1 MRERLDSLKRL
12 FYTAARLGVLGSVML
27 SAQVASAESVDG
39 VQLPDGTKKVGERR
53 FRSGQP
59 FDKTLDYFRTI
70 YPPSK
75 YPRTSIVNQPG
86 VRAVHISFPDGKKHA
101 GLNVYEDRSQ
111 RREVR
116 IYMVPAGRKSAEVAD
131 RKPKS

>member
-12 FYTAARLGVLGSVML
+12 FYTAARLAVIGSVVL

-39 VQLPDGTKKVGERR
+39 VQLPDGAKKVGERR
-53 FRSGQP
+53 FRASQS
-59 FDKTLDYFRTI
+59 FDKTLDYFNAV
-70 YPPSK
+70 YPRAK

-86 VRAVHISFPDGKKHA
+86 VRAIHISFPGGKKHA
-101 GLNVYEDRSQ
+101 GLNVYEDGNR

-116 IYMVPAGRKSAEVAD
+116 IFMVPAGRKSAEVAD
-131 RKPKS
+131 TKSKS